1 MNDGT
6 STTGATG
13 TTEMAEQK
21 AKDVAAST
29 AEQARDVA
37 DVAMEQAQAVAGD
50 AASQVRHVTQRTK
63 AELKTQADER
73 AAQMSQTL
81 REAARQMQKMA
92 DNSGESGMVVDL
104 SRDAGQRIEALAQRI
119 EHGGVDRI
127 VADVKAAAR
136 RRPGTFLLG
145 AMAAGFAVGR
155 LVRDAQ
161 AAEPDRHGDLPQP
174 DGAYRIP
181 EPRDF
186 LASDPTFGSTPGSM
200 TPPEPTIGSG
210 TTGVPG
216 SGTTGVPGSGTG
228 MGSGLADRPLGSES
242 RTGGLG

>member
-13 TTEMAEQK
+13 TTEVAEQK

-29 AEQARDVA
+29 AEQARGVA
-37 DVAMEQAQAVAGD
+37 DVAMEQAHAVAGD
-50 AASQVRHVTQRTK
+50 AATQVRHLTRRTK
-63 AELKTQADER
+63 DELRTQADER

-81 REAARQMQKMA
+81 RETARQMQRMA

-104 SRDAGQRIEALAQRI
+104 SRDAGQRIDALAQRI

-145 AMAAGFAVGR
+145 AVAAGFAVGR

-161 AAEPDRHGDLPQP
+161 AAEPDRHDDLPHP
-174 DGAYRIP
+174 DGPYRIP
-181 EPRDF
+181 EPQDF
-186 LASDPTFGSTPGSM
+186 LASDPTFGSTPGGSVTGGTTTGSM
-200 TPPEPTIGSG
+200 TGMTSPT
-210 TTGVPG
+210 
-216 SGTTGVPGSGTG
+216 
-228 MGSGLADRPLGSES
+228 ES
-242 RTGGLG
+242 THTGGLG

>member
-1 MNDGT
+1 MNQGT
-6 STTGATG
+6 STTGGTG
-13 TTEMAEQK
+13 TTEVAEQK

-29 AEQARDVA
+29 AEQARGVA
-37 DVAMEQAQAVAGD
+37 DVAMQEAHAVAGD
-50 AASQVRHVTQRTK
+50 AATQVRHLTQRTK
-63 AELKTQADER
+63 EELRTQADER

-81 REAARQMQKMA
+81 RDAARQMQRMA
-92 DNSGESGMVVDL
+92 DSSGESGMVVDL

-145 AMAAGFAVGR
+145 AVAAGFAVGR

-161 AAEPDRHGDLPQP
+161 AAEPDRHGDLPHP
-174 DGAYRIP
+174 DGPYRIP

-186 LASDPTFGSTPGSM
+186 LASDPTFGSTP
-200 TPPEPTIGSG
+200 TPTPAQTPTTASIPRTASVPPTAPPVGEPG
-210 TTGVPG
+210 
-216 SGTTGVPGSGTG
+216 
-228 MGSGLADRPLGSES
+228 
-242 RTGGLG
+242 TGGLA